1 MIQIAQTD
9 DDIKACFSTM
19 QQLRTHLQEAEFL
32 AVVRLQMSEGY
43 QMVYL
48 HENGVVL
55 GVAGFKISH
64 NLHLGKRLYVDD
76 LITTEAA
83 RGQGVGE
90 KLFDWL
96 EQLAKSEQ
104 CRALHLD
111 SGVQRFRAHKFYLN
125 RDMQI
130 VCHHFIKEFG

>member
-9 DDIKACFSTM
+9 DEIQACFATM
-19 QQLRTHLQEAEFL
+19 QQLRPHLQQDTFVS
-32 AVVRLQMSEGY
+32 VVRLQMSEGY

-48 HENGVVL
+48 HEHGALL
-55 GVAGFKISH
+55 GVAGFRISH

-76 LITTEAA
+76 LITAEAA

-96 EQLAKSEQ
+96 EQLAKSAQ
-104 CRALHLD
+104 CKALHLD

-125 RDMQI
+125 QDMKI
-130 VCHHFIKEFG
+130 VCHHFLKELA